1 MPREPYITI
10 SENEK
15 SKAIEL
21 INLIDKLK
29 DVKKI
34 KNLQNIIEE
43 LDENELIDLYRTRS
57 KMPIRN
63 VSNKPKV
70 ICDLCNC
77 KVRNGGLWEH
87 KQTKKCKRMI
97 AMNELKDVKRK
108 TAKID
113 DNGKDLVELKN
124 KNKKKKITLTM
135 KVKYIELVIKLN
147 KIHKRKYEEFKD
159 KMRRFPLIKEKLM
172 KKTKYIVLLTELDEI
187 YDKKYQEFKYKMEKY
202 PIIKNKKKKKFKIVE
217 DFKIVIDF

>member
-1 MPREPYITI
+1 MPKPFITI

-21 INLIDKLK
+21 IDLIDKLK

-34 KNLQNIIEE
+34 KNLQNIIDE
-43 LDENELIDLYRTRS
+43 LDNNELIDMYRKRCE
-57 KMPIRN
+57 MPIRR
-63 VSNKPKV
+63 VSDKRKV
-70 ICDLCNC
+70 ICNLCNC

-113 DNGKDLVELKN
+113 DNDEDLVDLKN
-124 KNKKKKITLTM
+124 RNIKKKQNLIM
-135 KVKYIELVIKLN
+135 KTKYIELVIELN
-147 KIHKRKYEEFKD
+147 KIYNKKYEDFNYE
-159 KMRRFPLIKEKLM
+159 MKEN
-172 KKTKYIVLLTELDEI
+172 
-187 YDKKYQEFKYKMEKY
+187 
-202 PIIKNKKKKKFKIVE
+202 PIIKKSKKSKKSKILKIVVN
-217 DFKIVIDF
+217 F